1 MWDEQA
7 LDSAVLGQ
15 EGTQPVLE
23 DIEDDND
30 ESDAVEEMDVEDTER
45 ERMAEE
51 SIKRVAAK
59 EVSVRGFYCFP
70 FLQYF
75 V

>member
-15 EGTQPVLE
+15 EGTKPVLE
-23 DIEDDND
+23 DIEDDID
-30 ESDAVEEMDVEDTER
+30 ETDAVEEMDVEDTER
-45 ERMAEE
+45 ERTAEE

-59 EVSVRGFYCFP
+59 EVSV
-70 FLQYF
+70 
-75 V
+75 